1 MYSTSQYIADSKH
14 CDHDGWPACYD
25 LGHYKGAVD
34 ASFDYNNNRGS
45 DSSCPSGHSDNFC
58 AGYSDGYSNWWHQV
72 DQNTGIQQGQSSNVN
87 IKGNDNRVTVNQ
99 GQSVQ
104 GGSDTSGGSGN
115 GDLPTCH
122 ILCASILDWLPSLV
136 TLYILSTKLSNS
148 RS

>member
-1 MYSTSQYIADSKH
+1 MQFTAMSPSLVNEPVEGFIRLLHDSTR
-14 CDHDGWPACYD
+14 YD
-25 LGHYKGAVD
+25 CPLSR
-34 ASFDYNNNRGS
+34 SFTQGMNT
-45 DSSCPSGHSDNFC
+45 HSDNFC

-72 DQNTGIQQGQSSNVN
+72 DQNTGVQQGQLSNVN

-122 ILCASILDWLPSLV
+122 ILCALI
-136 TLYILSTKLSNS
+136 K
-148 RS
+148 